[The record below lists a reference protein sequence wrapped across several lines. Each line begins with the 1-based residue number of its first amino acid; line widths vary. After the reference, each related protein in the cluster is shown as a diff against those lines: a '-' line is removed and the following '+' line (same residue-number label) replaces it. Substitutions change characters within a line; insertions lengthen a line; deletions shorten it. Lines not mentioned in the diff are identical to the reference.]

1 MTLEDAVK
9 LDEDDFLQKFRQK
22 FHFPIRE
29 NGDSYIYLCGNSLGL
44 QPKTTANYIQQE
56 LEDWAKYAV
65 EGHFKARRPWMPY
78 HHEAQEKL
86 AWLVGAKPTEVVPM
100 NSLTVNLHLL
110 MVSFYRPNPSKYKIL
125 IEEKA
130 FPSDVY
136 AVQSQAKF
144 HGYEDAILELP
155 FGGSQTGTTVE
166 QFKNFLDLHHQEIAL
181 ILLGGVN
188 YYTGE
193 AFDIEAF
200 TRVAH
205 EYNLVIGW
213 DLAHAA
219 GNIELK
225 LHEWGV
231 DFAAW
236 CSYKYLNSGP
246 GSIAAIFVHEKHHH
260 ADLKRLEGWWGHEEK
275 TRFLMNKNFVP
286 FSTAEA
292 WQLSNPSI
300 FATAPLLASL
310 EIFYEATHE
319 KRIEKSKKLTQFL
332 LDLLVD
338 DDRLEIITPPKH
350 GAQLSIKILREDAKK
365 IFEQLEPHGVIVD
378 WREPDVI
385 RVAPAPLYNSF
396 QDVWHF
402 TQILKSLLSI

>member
-1 MTLEDAVK
+1 
-9 LDEDDFLQKFRQK
+9 
-22 FHFPIRE
+22 
-29 NGDSYIYLCGNSLGL
+29 
-44 QPKTTANYIQQE
+44 
-56 LEDWAKYAV
+56 
-65 EGHFKARRPWMPY
+65 
-78 HHEAQEKL
+78 
-86 AWLVGAKPTEVVPM
+86 
-100 NSLTVNLHLL
+100 
-110 MVSFYRPNPSKYKIL
+110 
-125 IEEKA
+125 
-130 FPSDVY
+130 
-136 AVQSQAKF
+136 
-144 HGYEDAILELP
+144 
-155 FGGSQTGTTVE
+155 
-166 QFKNFLDLHHQEIAL
+166 
-181 ILLGGVN
+181 
-188 YYTGE
+188 
-193 AFDIEAF
+193 
-200 TRVAH
+200 
-205 EYNLVIGW
+205 
-213 DLAHAA
+213 
-219 GNIELK
+219 
-225 LHEWGV
+225 
-231 DFAAW
+231 
-236 CSYKYLNSGP
+236 
-246 GSIAAIFVHEKHHH
+246 
-260 ADLKRLEGWWGHEEK
+260 
-275 TRFLMNKNFVP
+275 MNKNFVP